1 MFYMNYTMIV
11 FVYKWLPIIFG
22 CHCRDDRSFH
32 YKGRRFPI
40 CARCTGELAGI
51 VGSIIMFWFWRPNV
65 IASLIMLFPLILD
78 GFVQALTKYESTNA
92 RRLLTGILFGIGLA
106 SLFAEST
113 IIAFEYGIE
122 IGRTLKK

>member
-1 MFYMNYTMIV
+1 MID
-11 FVYKWLPIIFG
+11 FVYRWLPIIFG

-32 YKGRRFPI
+32 YKGHRLPI

-78 GFVQALTKYESTNA
+78 GFAQALTKYESTNA
-92 RRLLTGILFGIGLA
+92 RRLLTGVLFGIGLA